1 MTSDPAAL
9 LAAYDDQL
17 REANELSTARD
28 VQRHGPL
35 WWGVFRD
42 TYGFCTYRD
51 LAGAEGPALDALIEA
66 TVAHFRDDTDVSS
79 FEWKSRGHDAP
90 EDLGDHLRAHGL
102 VAEDRETVMIGEAQ
116 LLAVDV
122 AVPDEVTI
130 RRAGEGG
137 DLVSDVE
144 RASAMQDA
152 VFGQPSGMT
161 NEALLESLTA
171 EPRLVELWLAEAG
184 GQGGSAGRV
193 DVVPGT
199 DFAGIWGGATLAPW
213 RGRGIYRAL
222 TAARARS
229 ALALGVRYIN
239 SDSSDMSRPILERSG
254 LVAVT
259 TTTPFLWSRP

>member
-17 REANELSTARD
+17 REANELRTASD

-51 LAGAEGPALDALIEA
+51 LAGAEGAALDALVEA
-66 TVAHFRDDTDVSS
+66 TVAHFRDDTAVPS

-90 EDLGDHLRAHGL
+90 ADLGDHLVARGL
-102 VAEDRETVMIGEAQ
+102 VAEERETVMIGEAQ

-122 AVPDEVTI
+122 AVPDGVTI

-137 DLVSDVE
+137 DLVNDVE

-152 VFGQPSGMT
+152 IFGQPSGMS
-161 NEALLESLTA
+161 NAALLESLTA
-171 EPRLVELWLAEAG
+171 EPRLVELWLAECDG
-184 GQGGSAGRV
+184 LVVSAGRI

-199 DFAGIWGGATLAPW
+199 DFAGIWGGATLPEW

-239 SDSSDMSRPILERSG
+239 SDSTDMSRPILERSG
-254 LVAVT
+254 LLPVT
-259 TTTPFLWSRP
+259 TTTPYVWTRP